1 MVKLVIKLKQALKD
15 RSMTQKELEALSGVP
30 QSKISMLCNNNYQEL
45 NIANLEKIADAME
58 IKDISVLMDLVE
70 DNNFES

>member
-45 NIANLEKIADAME
+45 NIANLEKIADAMN
-58 IKDISVLMDLVE
+58 ITDISELLDFVE
-70 DNNFES
+70 DDSFEN